1 MTAVDHLEEAGPHR
15 VCSEISGSH
24 QSAFCAILKA
34 ADLCASDPKRAARL
48 LIEQGYT
55 KRDDYAL
62 QALSEIRD
70 YATGELASTN
80 SSISRSLL
88 RRTTGICAPYFRR
101 SASIR
106 GRRSAL

>member
-1 MTAVDHLEEAGPHR
+1 MFSDAA
-15 VCSEISGSH
+15 
-24 QSAFCAILKA
+24 SACCAILKA
-34 ADLCASDPKRAARL
+34 ADLCASDPNRAARL
-48 LIEQGYT
+48 LVEQGYT